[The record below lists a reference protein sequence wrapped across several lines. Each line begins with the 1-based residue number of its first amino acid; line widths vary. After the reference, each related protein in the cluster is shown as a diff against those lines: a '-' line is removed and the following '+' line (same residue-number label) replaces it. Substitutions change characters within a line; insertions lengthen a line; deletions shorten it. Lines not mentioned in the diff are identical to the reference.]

1 MEAPALLGFD
11 TQDIQAC
18 LGVGKNKTE
27 GNSSGQKAVGHVKK
41 ELSGAGTVVEV
52 DQTRDTHLEE
62 LLRELRRCI
71 AHKHVYVLAFAFH
84 AIPPASASTPSPP
97 HGLYSNERHR
107 ESKRV
112 KAELAKVQKAK
123 ELAATNNAS
132 SVLAALSKY
141 VCMSVCMH
149 VCMYASG
156 ISRRR
161 ERRMSVAWKLKPSS
175 RGSSCEFKTVRRRPL
190 RGKLQ

>member
-1 MEAPALLGFD
+1 MQSTCGSEQAPNGATMQIRTKALLCAYVVRTEGMEAPALLGFD

-84 AIPPASASTPSPP
+84 AIPQTVP
-97 HGLYSNERHR
+97 H
-107 ESKRV
+107 V
-112 KAELAKVQKAK
+112 
-123 ELAATNNAS
+123 
-132 SVLAALSKY
+132 
-141 VCMSVCMH
+141 
-149 VCMYASG
+149 
-156 ISRRR
+156 
-161 ERRMSVAWKLKPSS
+161 RMLCFLFLLHCP
-175 RGSSCEFKTVRRRPL
+175 G
-190 RGKLQ
+190 